1 MEKQPSRATVNA
13 LCVFLVLG
21 IGSGCQSRAWP
32 LEDEKYTHFTP
43 KADTPL
49 RIEFDFPATWRLGKG
64 AWIGGEY
71 FISLSDKDPTPG
83 EVDPMEEP
91 PSFLIFARRVDPTS
105 YSLDEVIDRF
115 KSDPTRTVVGD
126 RRLEVSGYPAR
137 WITYKLS
144 PASDRLEPLIDEQF
158 YILVGDFVYNLS
170 FRIPEDE
177 RNGSFGQGF
186 DHVIETLQ
194 VVK

>member
-1 MEKQPSRATVNA
+1 MENLTETSPT
-13 LCVFLVLG
+13 F
-21 IGSGCQSRAWP
+21 I
-32 LEDEKYTHFTP
+32 
-43 KADTPL
+43 
-49 RIEFDFPATWRLGKG
+49 IE
-64 AWIGGEY
+64 
-71 FISLSDKDPTPG
+71 
-83 EVDPMEEP
+83 
-91 PSFLIFARRVDPTS
+91 ARRVDPTR

-158 YILVGDFVYNLS
+158 YILSGDFVYNLS
-170 FRIPEDE
+170 FRVPEDE

-186 DHVIETLQ
+186 EHVIETLRA
-194 VVK
+194 VK